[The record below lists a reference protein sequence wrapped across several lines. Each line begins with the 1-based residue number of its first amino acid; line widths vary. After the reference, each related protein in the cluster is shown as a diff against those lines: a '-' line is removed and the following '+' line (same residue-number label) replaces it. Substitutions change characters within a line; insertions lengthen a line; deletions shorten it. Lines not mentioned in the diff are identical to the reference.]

1 MLCVGWEG
9 GTILEWLLSLG
20 DMTFGFGALASL
32 VQTICNRYFLKLLFN
47 CDVQRLLLELFC
59 PGILLEILTFHGAC
73 FVTCKVLALLV

>member
-59 PGILLEILTFHGAC
+59 PGIFW
-73 FVTCKVLALLV
+73 KY